1 MDQTIITK
9 YEETYESIQELKRTI
24 KSDAEAGITSI
35 KKLQSL
41 VELEIR
47 FKVYSELYD
56 IICQNLKKDY
66 NESIDQ
72 ISFL

>member
-9 YEETYESIQELKRTI
+9 YEETYDSIQELKRTI

-47 FKVYSELYD
+47 FEVYSELYD